1 MILLCGIP
9 SESPLA
15 LVREELTR
23 LGSPYALFNQRRW
36 EQSEMAFELGGDADV
51 TGFLRIGT
59 ARWAL
64 EDVTGVYTRLMNEQ
78 LLPELEGEPDGSPR
92 RRRCRALHE
101 TLAEWYEIAPAR
113 VVNRARPQGSN
124 FSKPY
129 QAQLIRAAG
138 FAVPETLVTNDPD
151 LVREFQARHGRLVF
165 KSTSGLR
172 SIVRELAP
180 GDAERL
186 EQIRW
191 CPVQFQ
197 AFVDGTN
204 VRVHTVG
211 SDDVFATAVESD
223 ATDYRYALRDGGEA
237 RLTPVDLPDELA
249 ERCLRLAAALGL
261 PFSGIDLKLTPSGEA
276 FCFEVNPSPAFS
288 YYESNTGQPIARALA
303 RYLVG

>member
-15 LVREELTR
+15 LVRQELER
-23 LGSPYALFNQRRW
+23 LGTPSLLFNQRRW
-36 EQSEMAFELGGDADV
+36 ERTEVAFDVADGRV
-51 TGFLRIGT
+51 TGFLRIG
-59 ARWAL
+59 AGRWAL
-64 EDVTGVYTRLMNEQ
+64 EEITGVYTRLMNEQ
-78 LLPELEGEPDGSPR
+78 QLPELEGEPDGSPR
-92 RRRCRALHE
+92 RRRCRSLHE
-101 TLAEWYEIAPAR
+101 ALAEWYEIAPAR

-151 LVREFQARHGRLVF
+151 LVREFRARHGRIVF

-172 SIVRELAP
+172 SIVREL
-180 GDAERL
+180 DADDAARL

-197 AFVDGTN
+197 AFVEGTN

-211 SDDVFATAVESD
+211 QDDVFATAVESD
-223 ATDYRYALRDGGEA
+223 VTDYRYARRDGGSA
-237 RLTPVDLPDELA
+237 TLTALELPGELA
-249 ERCLRLAAALGL
+249 ERCLKLAAALDL
-261 PFSGIDLKLTPSGEA
+261 PFSGIDLKLAPSGEA

-303 RYLVG
+303 RYLAG